1 MVQRFSLSLQP
12 TALLMKGN
20 DSMKGFASVLIVGMF
35 SLGLATILE
44 RPRNQPSVQ
53 ATIPN
58 PHRHAKGEDL
68 LKEVGP
74 QIKILESSMPLNA
87 ELKNLVLNKSKR
99 FSSFTI
105 TTEEG
110 LERIFVVHVLI
121 PNRSEK
127 VYEIEG
133 VAWPNRPL
141 SDPVWA
147 GAYFIFDRSS
157 NPHAAIHYVFDMQK
171 RALVAARAFTE

>member
-1 MVQRFSLSLQP
+1 
-12 TALLMKGN
+12 MKTPG
-20 DSMKGFASVLIVGMF
+20 SMKGFASVLVVGALSF
-35 SLGLATILE
+35 GFAPILE
-44 RPRNQPSVQ
+44 YSCSQLSAQP
-53 ATIPN
+53 AIPN
-58 PHRHAKGEDL
+58 PHQHAKGEDV
-68 LKEVGP
+68 LKEVAP
-74 QIKILESSMPLNA
+74 EIKIVESSMPLNA

-99 FSSFTI
+99 FSSFTV
-105 TTEEG
+105 TTEAG

-147 GAYFIFDRSS
+147 GDYFIFDRSS
-157 NPHAAIHYVFDMQK
+157 NPHAAIHYVFEMQK
-171 RALVAARAFTE
+171 RVLVAARAFTE